1 MTKPKRPP
9 TNREF
14 NEAVLDQI
22 IERAL
27 PADQKADEFGISD
40 LVERG
45 LPESTARRFCV
56 GEWKRGALDRR
67 IGRVRLTGR
76 KSWLYRLKEA
86 T

>member
-1 MTKPKRPP
+1 MSVTTK
-9 TNREF
+9 
-14 NEAVLDQI
+14 
-22 IERAL
+22 AL
-27 PADQKADEFGISD
+27 NQAASKYFKADQKADEFGISD